1 MEEKNMGDYNTEYR
15 EKMFALIDDIK
26 QDPRLQS
33 VMMEGP
39 LENRVRVLMEYGV
52 SMEDLA
58 NFYQDMDQIA
68 SKQAICFWRC

>member
-1 MEEKNMGDYNTEYR
+1 MEEKNMGDYNTDYR

-26 QDPRLQS
+26 EDPRLQS